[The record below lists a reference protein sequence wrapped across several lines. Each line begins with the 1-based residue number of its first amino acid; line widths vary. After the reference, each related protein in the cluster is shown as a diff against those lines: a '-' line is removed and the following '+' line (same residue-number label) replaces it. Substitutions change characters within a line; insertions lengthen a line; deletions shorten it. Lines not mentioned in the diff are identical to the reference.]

1 MKVIFA
7 AGGTGGHINPALA
20 SAGELRRRHPDADI
34 LFIGTKEH
42 MESKLVPAAG
52 FAFKTIEITGFQRK
66 FSAKNIAKNIK
77 TLFLMISSSREVK
90 KIIKAFKPDVV
101 VGFGGYVS
109 GPVVRTACKLGVKTA
124 IHEQNAYPGVT
135 NKALAKTVD
144 KVMLTV
150 KKAEE
155 HLECKNEP
163 VVTGLPVRSEI
174 IEADR
179 EFSRAKLGVSP
190 DSIMV
195 LSMGGSLGAKAI
207 NENMTALIAERW
219 QNKNLFFMHST
230 GKYGKWVPEKL
241 KELGVD
247 EKKASNVVIREYI
260 DDMDVCLAASDLVI
274 GRAGASSLSEIEAVG
289 RASILIPSPNVAENH
304 QYHNAMALVEND
316 AARVIEEKDL
326 TPEKLISEFDS
337 LVADRETLVRLG
349 RNAKKMAV
357 ENSSAMICDIIEK
370 LAEKK

>member
-1 MKVIFA
+1 
-7 AGGTGGHINPALA
+7 
-20 SAGELRRRHPDADI
+20 
-34 LFIGTKEH
+34 
-42 MESKLVPAAG
+42 
-52 FAFKTIEITGFQRK
+52 
-66 FSAKNIAKNIK
+66 
-77 TLFLMISSSREVK
+77 
-90 KIIKAFKPDVV
+90 
-101 VGFGGYVS
+101 
-109 GPVVRTACKLGVKTA
+109 
-124 IHEQNAYPGVT
+124 
-135 NKALAKTVD
+135 
-144 KVMLTV
+144 MLTV

-326 TPEKLISEFDS
+326 TSEKLISEFDS